1 MQASRIKEWLQVVGG
16 FGVLAGLILVALQ
29 IQQNTVLVRAEL
41 LSNAWDAWVE
51 IDASKQGENFAGVLG
66 KAIESPRDLT
76 IAEMV
81 ELDGY
86 LYTYLDQLGREHE
99 MYDLG
104 VFDDP
109 WQGLIPISIHG
120 YFGNQFA
127 QSWWAETKW
136 KFHPEIVEVIDREME
151 SISTNQ
157 DIEYVGRIRAR
168 LSD

>member
-76 IAEMV
+76 IAEMI

-86 LYTYLDQLGREHE
+86 LYTYVDQLGRERE
-99 MYDLG
+99 MYQLG
-104 VFDDP
+104 VFADP
-109 WQGLIPISIHG
+109 PEALVRVSIHD
-120 YFGNQFA
+120 YFGNEFSR
-127 QSWWAETKW
+127 SWWAETKW
-136 KFHPEIVEVIDREME
+136 KFNSEIVELIDREMV
-151 SISTNQ
+151 SISANQ
-157 DIEYVGRIRAR
+157 DIEYFGRIRAR
-168 LSD
+168 LGD